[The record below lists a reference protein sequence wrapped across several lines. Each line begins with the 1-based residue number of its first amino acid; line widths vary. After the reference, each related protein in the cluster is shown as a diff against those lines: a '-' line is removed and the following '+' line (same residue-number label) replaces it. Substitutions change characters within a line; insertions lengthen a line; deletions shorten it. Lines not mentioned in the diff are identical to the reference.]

1 MKRVLLILMLTTAVV
16 TGSIIAVGYVATMGA
31 VGHFAPT
38 FKRLPKEYGIEAETI
53 SFKSLDG
60 VDLKGWWI
68 SAEGN
73 RASPVTVI
81 LAHGNGGNRSSMLS
95 RAAFL
100 ASNGYNAFPIDLRAH
115 GESSGNYMT
124 PGYLEA
130 LDIVGAVE
138 AVKRK
143 GLSGPFIALGHSY
156 GARASLWAAAH
167 TKDISAVIADS
178 AFISIYA
185 TLKRQAAS
193 VGTDPN
199 ASFWERTGL
208 RLANAL
214 SESALARSFMGS
226 VYEWRTGKRMT
237 AQFDDVMPAISQI
250 GNRPILFIVGDKDYI
265 APLEDSQRMYDVAV
279 SPTKAILVI
288 PNADHDSTFD
298 TNPNLYEAN
307 LLAFLSAAIRPNQT
321 MKPTAPLQNKFS
333 VFATTPCCGLS
344 LSR

>member
-1 MKRVLLILMLTTAVV
+1 MKRVLLILVLTTAVV

-38 FKRLPKEYGIEAETI
+38 FNRLPKEYGIEAETI

-68 SAEGN
+68 SAQGS
-73 RASPVTVI
+73 RDSPATVI

-95 RAAFL
+95 RAVFL

-156 GARASLWAAAH
+156 GARASLWAAAQS
-167 TKDISAVIADS
+167 KDISAVIADS

-185 TLKRQAAS
+185 TLRRQAAHA
-193 VGTDPN
+193 GTDRN

-214 SESALARSFMGS
+214 SESDLARSFMGS

-265 APLEDSQRMYDVAV
+265 APPEDSQQMYDAAS
-279 SPTKAILVI
+279 SPRKAMVVI
-288 PNADHDSTFD
+288 PGANHNSTFD
-298 TNPNLYEAN
+298 VNPTLYETKT
-307 LLAFLSAAIRPNQT
+307 LAFLSAASGLTIR
-321 MKPTAPLQNKFS
+321 
-333 VFATTPCCGLS
+333 
-344 LSR
+344 